1 MMCFA
6 TLSADAATDGAMSD
20 LGNECDV
27 FDPTETGLR

>member
-6 TLSADAATDGAMSD
+6 TLSADAVTDLAKSE
-20 LGNECDV
+20 LRNERDV